1 LNFFLKEMVEGIAN
15 GVEDYLIDGLSFK
28 LPPGATYVTDRKSV
42 TYYTSGSNEYST
54 QGTKLV
60 KIVAN
65 SDGWCDPSTVRI
77 SFDVLNTA
85 SDAAALLRPLS
96 GGWSFFRRLRI
107 LCSGTIIEDISEF
120 SRCQEL
126 FTTLINKNSKVN
138 IDAEGFG
145 LTPFDYTTPETLANF
160 PGIAGGQS
168 QTITFTPLSGIL
180 SQPKYLPLRYAP
192 LTFEL
197 ELVSDNTLPFVL
209 NNAGGGVFNLANTS
223 NSWKIQNVQMKCDI
237 VTLDNALDNSY
248 AELLLSG
255 KSLPISYNT
264 YISQFQ
270 SILSGTVGQQKVRI
284 NVARSL
290 SRLKSVFISFDK
302 ANTSASAVYKDFNSF
317 YSPMMTTTDPLQPIL
332 GGGTAAG
339 EVEWQIQLG
348 NKLYPETPC
357 RSHSESFYQLRKC
370 LGVQSSALHSF
381 NVSGQ
386 EYRRRKFIIG
396 IDMEAVLQA
405 SFSGK
410 NTRSGDLL
418 NIKFDHLGTDTAKYA
433 HSMYVILH
441 SDNVLQIQDSG
452 VVVYD

>member
-1 LNFFLKEMVEGIAN
+1 MNFFLKEMVEGIAN

-28 LPPGATYVTDRKSV
+28 LPPGATYITDRKSV

-54 QGTKLV
+54 SGTKLV

-77 SFDVLNTA
+77 SFDVLNMA
-85 SDAAALLRPLS
+85 DAAVLLRPLS

-107 LCSGTIIEDISEF
+107 LCGGVIIEDISEF
-120 SRCQEL
+120 NRTQEL
-126 FTTLINKNSKVN
+126 FTTVINKNSKVN

-145 LTPFDYTTPETLANF
+145 LTPFDYTTAETVANF
-160 PGIAGGQS
+160 PGIVGGQS

-197 ELVSDNTLPFVL
+197 ELVSDNTLPFVI
-209 NNAGGGVFNLANTS
+209 NNGGGGVFNTANTS

-270 SILSGTVGQQKVRI
+270 SILSGSVGQQKVLI

-290 SRLKSVFISFDK
+290 RRLKSVFISFDK
-302 ANTSASAVYKDFNSF
+302 ANTVASAVYKDFNSF
-317 YSPMMTTTDPLQPIL
+317 YSPMMTDTPTSAIMGQS
-332 GGGTAAG
+332 G
-339 EVEWQIQLG
+339 EIEFQMQLG
-348 NKLYPETPC
+348 NKLYPETPI
-357 RSHSESFYQLRKC
+357 RSHSEAFYQLRKC

-381 NVSGQ
+381 NISGQ
-386 EYRRRKFIIG
+386 SYKRRSFVIG
-396 IDMEAVLQA
+396 IDTEAILQA

-418 NIKFDHLGTDTAKYA
+418 NIKFDPLGSNSANYA
-433 HSMYVILH
+433 HGMYVILH
-441 SDNVLQIQDSG
+441 SDNIMEIRDSG
-452 VVVYD
+452 VVVFD

>member
-1 LNFFLKEMVEGIAN
+1 MVEGIAN

-42 TYYTSGSNEYST
+42 TYYTSGSNEYSVR
-54 QGTKLV
+54 GTKLI

-65 SDGWCDPSTVRI
+65 SEGWMDPSTLRI
-77 SFDVLNTA
+77 TFDVLNTGFA
-85 SDAAALLRPLS
+85 GALLRPVS

-107 LCSGTIIEDISEF
+107 LCGGTVIEDISEF
-120 SRCQEL
+120 NRTQEL
-126 FTTLINKNSKVN
+126 FTTLISKNSKVN
-138 IDAEGFG
+138 IDAEGFA
-145 LTPFDYTTPETLANF
+145 LSSFDYTTDESLANF
-160 PGIAGGQS
+160 SGIPSGEY
-168 QTITFTPLSGIL
+168 QTISFTPLSGIL
-180 SQPKYLPLRYAP
+180 SQPKYLPLRYAA

-209 NNAGGGVFNLANTS
+209 KTVAPFTAATTS
-223 NSWKIQNVQMKCDI
+223 DSWSLQNVQMKCDI

-255 KSLPISYNT
+255 KSLPISYST

-270 SILSGTVGQQKVRI
+270 SILSGDVGQQKVRI
-284 NVARSL
+284 NIARSL

-302 ANTSASAVYKDFNSF
+302 TNTVASAVYKDFNSF
-317 YSPMMTTTDPLQPIL
+317 YSPMYMSTDVHTMGQE
-332 GGGTAAG
+332 G
-339 EVEWQIQLG
+339 EIEFQMQLG
-348 NKLYPETPC
+348 NKLYPETPI

-381 NVSGQ
+381 NITGQ

-396 IDMEAVLQA
+396 IDTEAVLQA

-410 NTRSGDLL
+410 NTRAGDLL
-418 NIKFDHLGTDTAKYA
+418 NIKFDHLGSDSAKYA
-433 HSMYVILH
+433 HGMYVVLH
-441 SDNVLQIQDSG
+441 SDNVMEIRDSG